1 MIKGLMKRVF
11 NKIGFDVRRLPAY
24 GTGTLAFLKQYEIN
38 SVIDVGANSGQFAR
52 EVRSVLPSAYLYS
65 FEPLT
70 EEYARLVHNM
80 NKNDERFRAF
90 NVALGESNGK
100 RVMFRDN
107 FTPSSSL
114 LRPTEVQK
122 RTFPHTGTVRETTIT
137 IRTLDEIVAENSLCL
152 EPQLFIKLDVQ
163 GYEQRVIEGGLHT
176 LNKARLLMIEENYHH
191 FYEGQP
197 SFEELFALLLQ
208 IGFKYKGSVN
218 QSYHPAS
225 GLPLFADGI
234 FVRP

>member
-1 MIKGLMKRVF
+1 MTKGLIKRTF
-11 NKIGFDVRRLPAY
+11 NKIGLDIRRLPSY
-24 GTGTLAFLKQYEIN
+24 GPSTLAFLKQYEIN

-52 EVRSVLPSAYLYS
+52 EVRSLLPSAYLYS

-70 EEYARLVHNM
+70 EEYTKLLHNM
-80 NKNDERFRAF
+80 NKNDEKFRAF
-90 NVALGESNGK
+90 NMALGETNGK

-114 LRPTEVQK
+114 LRPTAVQK
-122 RTFPHTGTVRETTIT
+122 RTFPHTGTLRETTIT
-137 IRTLDEIVAENSLCL
+137 VRTLDEIVAEKTLRL

-176 LNKARLLMIEENYHH
+176 LNKAKLLMIEENYHQ

-197 SFEELFALLLQ
+197 SFEELFALLLRV
-208 IGFKYKGSVN
+208 GFKYKGSVN

-234 FVRP
+234 FERS

>member
-1 MIKGLMKRVF
+1 MTKGLIKRTF
-11 NKIGFDVRRLPAY
+11 NKIGLDIRRLPAY
-24 GTGTLAFLKQYEIN
+24 GPSTLAFLKQYEIN

-52 EVRSVLPSAYLYS
+52 EVRSLFPSAYLYS

-70 EEYARLVHNM
+70 EEYTKLVHNM
-80 NKNDERFRAF
+80 NKNDEKFRAF
-90 NVALGESNGK
+90 NMALGETNGK
-100 RVMFRDN
+100 RIMFRDN

-114 LRPTEVQK
+114 LRPTAVQR
-122 RTFPHTGTVRETTIT
+122 RTFPHTGTLRETTIT
-137 IRTLDEIVAENSLCL
+137 VRTLDEVVAENSLCL

-176 LNKARLLMIEENYHH
+176 LKNARLLMIEENYHQ
-191 FYEGQP
+191 FYEGQA

-225 GLPLFADGI
+225 GFPLFADGI
-234 FVRP
+234 FVRS